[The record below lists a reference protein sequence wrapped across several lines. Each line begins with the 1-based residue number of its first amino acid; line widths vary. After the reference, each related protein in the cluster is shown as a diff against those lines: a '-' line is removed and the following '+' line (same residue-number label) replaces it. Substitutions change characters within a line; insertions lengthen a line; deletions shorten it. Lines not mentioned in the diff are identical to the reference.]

1 VDGVKNL
8 KWTIIAPVGL
18 LALAILAI
26 IWLDLATGG
35 EAKPSP
41 LLGAVGTPVRGTF
54 VAPTATPTGQPG
66 ATPRPR
72 PTFAGVVAGTPAER
86 DLRRQQDLVLLLGA
100 ANELRDREGDYPTTN
115 GNVQTLCVFK
125 DDDVG
130 CQLGEVLGRDVPID
144 PFGDAVSNGYWYAS
158 DGKTVK
164 IYAALEQDI
173 PEAQRCPTDNV
184 DLKEKANLICIE
196 GP

>member
-1 VDGVKNL
+1 MDAVKKL

-18 LALAILAI
+18 LVAAILAI
-26 IWLDLATGG
+26 VWLDLATGG

-54 VAPTATPTGQPG
+54 VPATATPPG
-66 ATPRPR
+66 AANATPRPR
-72 PTFAGVVAGTPAER
+72 PTFAGVVSGTPAER

-100 ANELRDREGDYPTTN
+100 ANELRQRDGEYPTTR
-115 GNVQTLCVFK
+115 GNIQTLCVFN

-130 CQLGEVLGRDVPID
+130 CQLAAPLGRDVPID
-144 PFGDAVSNGYWYAS
+144 PYGDAVENGYWYAS
-158 DGKTVK
+158 DGKTVT

-184 DLKEKANLICIE
+184 DLKEKANLICIK

>member
-1 VDGVKNL
+1 MDAVKKL

-18 LALAILAI
+18 LALAILAVV
-26 IWLDLATGG
+26 WLDLATGG

-54 VAPTATPTGQPG
+54 VPPTATTTGEPN

-72 PTFAGVVAGTPAER
+72 PTFAGVVSGTPAER

-100 ANELRDREGDYPTTN
+100 ANELRERDGEYPTTR
-115 GNVQTLCVFK
+115 GNIQTLCVFK

-130 CQLGEVLGRDVPID
+130 CELADALGRDVPID
-144 PFGDAVSNGYWYAS
+144 PFGDAVENGYWYAS
-158 DGKTVK
+158 DGRTVT

-173 PEAQRCPTDNV
+173 SEAQRCPTDNV
-184 DLKEKANLICIE
+184 DLREKTSLICIK